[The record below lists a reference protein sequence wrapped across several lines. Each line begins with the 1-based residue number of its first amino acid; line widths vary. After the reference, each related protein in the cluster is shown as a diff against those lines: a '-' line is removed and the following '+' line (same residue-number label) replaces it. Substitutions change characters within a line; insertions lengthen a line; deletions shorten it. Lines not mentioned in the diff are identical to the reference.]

1 MSSAAGAKPA
11 GLFGNRFFQTVLLS
25 NVFLQ
30 IGIWVRNFAILMH
43 VTYITDSDPIAIAL
57 IYVAEFLPIFL
68 FSFIG
73 GTFADRWRPKRT
85 MIWCDFLS
93 ALSVFAVLA
102 TLVAGV
108 WQMIFFATL
117 VSSIL
122 SQFSQPSAMRMF
134 KIHLQPEQLQ
144 QAMAIFQS
152 MVAIFMVGGPSL
164 GVFMYERFG
173 INPSI
178 AVMGI
183 AFLLSAVVL
192 IRLPEAPAGRAAGE
206 GAAAGG
212 AAVSGAGEA
221 GVPAAGAAAPGA
233 AGSPPAEP
241 QQRGSVWTE
250 LMEGMRYVWNSTVL
264 RTLGLTFALAGIGVG
279 MVQPLAIFVVTEKL
293 GKDAEFLQ
301 FIMMVNGAAML
312 IGGGL
317 IAALSRR
324 IMPQKLLAFGMFVGA
339 VTTLGIGWSEYVWL
353 TLVIQFI
360 AGLSFPAI
368 HIGISTMIL
377 RWSDES
383 IVGRVNGV
391 LNPMFMGMMVVMIAT
406 GGSLKA
412 VFPLEAL
419 YSASAAVMVCG
430 TLALAS
436 IFKHRPPEQE
446 AAQTAETMPSH

>member
-43 VTYITDSDPIAIAL
+43 VTYITNSDPIAIAL

-301 FIMMVNGAAML
+301 FINKDDDVF
-312 IGGGL
+312 
-317 IAALSRR
+317 S
-324 IMPQKLLAFGMFVGA
+324 LL
-339 VTTLGIGWSEYVWL
+339 
-353 TLVIQFI
+353 QF
-360 AGLSFPAI
+360 L
-368 HIGISTMIL
+368 
-377 RWSDES
+377 
-383 IVGRVNGV
+383 
-391 LNPMFMGMMVVMIAT
+391 
-406 GGSLKA
+406 
-412 VFPLEAL
+412 
-419 YSASAAVMVCG
+419 
-430 TLALAS
+430 
-436 IFKHRPPEQE
+436 
-446 AAQTAETMPSH
+446 